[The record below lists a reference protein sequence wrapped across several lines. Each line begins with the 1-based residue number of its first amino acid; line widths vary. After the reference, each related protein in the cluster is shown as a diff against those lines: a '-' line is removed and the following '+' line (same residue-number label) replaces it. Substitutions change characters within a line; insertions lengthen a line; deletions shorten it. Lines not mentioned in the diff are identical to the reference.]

1 MTATVAPSQTEQTLS
16 LRERAKKLAPAIAE
30 RAAEVDQLR
39 HVHDDSIQ
47 ELVDAGLTRAMQPR
61 RWGGEEG
68 SPEDFYSAVIE
79 ISKAC
84 TSTGWVL
91 CILGQHNWEMA
102 HMHPQLQEELYGSDP
117 TTLLSSSYAQQGT
130 AERVPGGYRLNGRW
144 RSSSGIHHAKWSVVG
159 ADVVIGE
166 EKIPH
171 NFVVPL
177 TDAEVI
183 DDWYVLGM
191 RGTGSRSIVLD
202 NVFVPD
208 YRAIDREVLL
218 VKAGPGLRL
227 NTGPLYQVPQGV
239 LYSTVAAAPALGAGW
254 AFYEEFKAQASRYKR
269 RVDQAAF
276 SQEKTVLLRIA
287 DARAALS
294 DAEIVSTF
302 RQREAYERTVA
313 GDTMSQEDL
322 ARSIFDMSRCARAV
336 QYVASL
342 LMPNLT
348 AGVVY
353 DSNPLQRLYRDIL
366 VARQHGTQNVD
377 LSGATVAGMELGL
390 PPTSIFLLSAE
401 RRAAAEER
409 ARQAG

>member
-1 MTATVAPSQTEQTLS
+1 MTTTMTGTNTLS
-16 LRERAKKLAPAIAE
+16 LRERAKRLAPAIAE
-30 RAAEVDQLR
+30 RAAEVDTMR
-39 HVHDDSIQ
+39 HVHDDSIA

-68 SPEDFYSAVIE
+68 SPEDFYAAVIE

-102 HMHPQLQEELYGSDP
+102 HMSLELQEELYADDP
-117 TTLLSSSYAQQGT
+117 ATLMSSSYAQQGQ

-159 ADVVIGE
+159 ADIVEGDTRL
-166 EKIPH
+166 PH
-171 NFVVPL
+171 NFVLPL
-177 TDAEVI
+177 TDAEVV
-183 DDWYVLGM
+183 DDWYTLGL

-202 NVFVPD
+202 NVFVPEH
-208 YRAIDREVLL
+208 RAIDREVLL
-218 VKAGPGLRL
+218 AKAGPGLQV
-227 NTGPLYQVPQGV
+227 NSGPLYQVPQGV
-239 LYSTVAAAPALGAGW
+239 LYTTVAAAPALGAGW
-254 AFYEEFKAQASRYKR
+254 AFYEEFKVQASRYKR
-269 RVDQAAF
+269 RVDQAQF

-302 RQREAYERTVA
+302 RQREAYERTLA
-313 GDTMSQEDL
+313 NDPMSLEEMAQ
-322 ARSIFDMSRCARAV
+322 SIFDMSRCARAA

-366 VARQHGTQNVD
+366 TARQHGTQNTD
-377 LSGATVAGMELGL
+377 LTGVTVAGVEMGM
-390 PPTSIFLLSAE
+390 PPTSIFLLSQE
-401 RRAAAEER
+401 RLIAARERAAR
-409 ARQAG
+409 TSAG